1 MALLRNALA
10 SGGGPLRFVGGGSG
24 YAVVRRPGSLGD
36 AMGLYSWAAPYSGI
50 PDGTRVGDGYV
61 DPLDDGGLGAD
72 IFATSSLTAGIDAAG
87 VIASTIAGLATITA
101 GANRGMQIGASMAGT
116 ATVTAGV
123 NALGLLLA
131 SIKVNQ
137 VTQTDIES
145 SVMEAVVENGLTM
158 RQAIRLL
165 LAVQL
170 GKTTVSGST
179 ATFRD
184 TADTKDRVI
193 GTVVGGERTSVTL
206 DPS

>member
-1 MALLRNALA
+1 M
-10 SGGGPLRFVGGGSG
+10 GGGSG
-24 YAVVRRPGSLGD
+24 FAVARRLSSLGA
-36 AMGLYSWAAPYSGI
+36 AMGLYSWADSYTGI
-50 PDGTRVGDGYV
+50 PDGSRSGDGFV

-72 IFATSSLTAGIDAAG
+72 IRGTSSFTAGIDADG
-87 VIASTIAGLATITA
+87 IIASTIAGLASVTA
-101 GANRGMQIGASMAGT
+101 GADRGVQIGAAIAGL
-116 ATVTAGV
+116 ASVTGGID
-123 NALGLLLA
+123 ALGLLLA

-170 GKTTVSGST
+170 GKTTVAGST